1 VGSETRKGNTQMPD
15 KFAQKPSADP
25 TPRSAGPSDEAGA
38 QSAAA
43 EVAAPPAPQRPYGPN
58 NETLPDNLQIA
69 LKGLVDELAR
79 ENIYARRQEIRKVR
93 QARLFWKGKQY
104 IWWSERDQ
112 AFHTPFDTSWTQSD
126 DVGDDMP
133 RYQYVTN
140 IYQPFGL
147 SLVAALSQTVPAT
160 RLFPESPTD
169 ERDITTAKAGTKVI
183 EYLERSNDARGLLQ
197 DTAFYLYTD
206 GKVGGYVRYVVDGQ
220 RFGFNVQ
227 EVFEEAEVVL
237 TAAKALCPECGWEGA
252 PKATVPVEEAEQ
264 ESAFDRDPVEDD
276 AAESAAAVSGAGSEE
291 RRLEAGATNCPQCGA
306 ALTDS
311 DITPAETVRVPRR
324 AGIERVPNGQEV
336 ISIVGALE
344 LKTPLWAREQFEF
357 PYLIWGIE
365 AHISKLKAA
374 YPHVADKITP
384 GGLGGD
390 QEYERIARLTVAQ
403 GSTMIEQTGDVLA
416 NLVTFQRAW
425 LRPWAFYAIDDLPTR
440 QQLLA
445 LFPDG
450 CYVAFAGETYCE
462 SRNEGMDDHW
472 RVLHAMPGDGQDRPA
487 LGESLISV
495 QERLNDLAN
504 IAIETY
510 EYGIPSTFVDAEII
524 DLEALEEQTNAPGAM
539 YPVHPRPGQ
548 PVGAGFYATPQ
559 AQLSPDMLRHM
570 ADLFGPISQFLTG
583 AFPALFGGEMENTK
597 TASGY
602 AMARDQAMGRL
613 GLPWGRIRRFYSDL
627 MLLALECFRRNRVED
642 MELPVVSSSGDWS
655 AETIHLADLAG
666 RVRVYPEADENF
678 PVSWTQQKQSL
689 FQLMQLMGND
699 PAFKQAM
706 ADPENMAVLKR
717 LVGLDDLALP
727 GDEARVKQF
736 REIARLLLEPPQV
749 FTDSL
754 TGVLRVEPSIR
765 PDVFAD
771 DHAAELAT
779 CRRWMSSDD
788 GQRAKQANPQ
798 GFANVRAH
806 AIAHFRALS
815 AQAAG
820 MSPLPPPLVVPGASA
835 TSAPAERTAPS
846 APDASDAAPPTPQ
859 GDNE

>member
-1 VGSETRKGNTQMPD
+1 VPKPAANSE
-15 KFAQKPSADP
+15 APSGH
-25 TPRSAGPSDEAGA
+25 SATSMH
-38 QSAAA
+38 
-43 EVAAPPAPQRPYGPN
+43 RYGPN
-58 NETLPDNLQIA
+58 NQTLPDNLQIA

-112 AFHTPFDTSWTQSD
+112 AFHAPFDTSWTQSSEP
-126 DVGDDMP
+126 GDDMP

-147 SLVAALSQTVPAT
+147 SLMAALSQTVPQT

-169 ERDITTAKAGTKVI
+169 ERDITTARAGTKVI
-183 EYLERSNDARGLLQ
+183 EYIERANDARSLLQ

-220 RFGFNVQ
+220 RFGHSIQ
-227 EVFEEAEVVL
+227 DVFEPADVAVSP
-237 TAAKALCPECGWEGA
+237 AHAVCPDCAWEGVPPDPFA
-252 PKATVPVEEAEQ
+252 PPPPSEPVEE
-264 ESAFDRDPVEDD
+264 
-276 AAESAAAVSGAGSEE
+276 SEPTPQPSDTPATHPDE
-291 RRLEAGATNCPQCGA
+291 HRLKACATCPQCGA
-306 ALTDS
+306 ALAPE
-311 DITPAETVRVPRR
+311 DITPAETVRVPRL
-324 AGIERVPNGQEV
+324 AGVERVPNGQEV

-374 YPHVADKITP
+374 YPHVAEQIVP

-425 LRPWAFYAIDDLPTR
+425 LRPWAFYAIDDVETR

-462 SRNEGMDDHW
+462 SRNENMDEHW

-524 DLEALEEQTNAPGAM
+524 DLEALEEQTNAPGAI

-548 PVGAGFYATPQ
+548 PVGAGFFATPQ
-559 AQLSPDMLRHM
+559 AMLSPDLMRHM
-570 ADLFGPISQFLTG
+570 ADLFGPIAQFLTG
-583 AFPALFGGEMENTK
+583 AFPALFGGEMENQK
-597 TASGY
+597 TATGY

-627 MLLALECFRRNRVED
+627 MLLALECFRCNRVED
-642 MELPVVSSSGDWS
+642 LQLPVVSSSGDWS
-655 AETIHLADLAG
+655 AETVHLADLAG

-678 PVSWTQQKQSL
+678 PVSWTQQRQSL
-689 FQLMQLMGND
+689 FQLMGLLGND
-699 PAFKQAM
+699 PTFKQAM
-706 ADPENMAVLKR
+706 SDPENMAVLKR
-717 LVGLDDLALP
+717 LAGLDDLALP
-727 GDEARVKQF
+727 GDESRVKQF
-736 REIARLLLEPPQV
+736 REIERLLAEPPQI

-754 TGVLRVEPSIR
+754 TGALRIEPSIR

-788 GQRAKQANPQ
+788 GQRAKQLNPQ

-806 AIAHFRALS
+806 AMAHYRALAAQS
-815 AQAAG
+815 AGA
-820 MSPLPPPLVVPGASA
+820 SPLPPQIPIVSPGAGS
-835 TSAPAERTAPS
+835 TAPAAPAASPAEAPS
-846 APDASDAAPPTPQ
+846 PADAFQ
-859 GDNE
+859 Q

>member
-1 VGSETRKGNTQMPD
+1 M
-15 KFAQKPSADP
+15 
-25 TPRSAGPSDEAGA
+25 
-38 QSAAA
+38 
-43 EVAAPPAPQRPYGPN
+43 PYGPN
-58 NETLPDNLQIA
+58 NEALPDNLQFA

-112 AFHTPFDTSWTQSD
+112 AFHTPFDTSWTQSED
-126 DVGDDMP
+126 AGDDMP

-147 SLVAALSQTVPAT
+147 TLMAALSQTVPQT

-169 ERDITTAKAGTKVI
+169 ERDITTARAGTKVI

-220 RFGFNVQ
+220 RFGYSVQ
-227 EVFEEAEVVL
+227 DIFEEAEVVL
-237 TAAKALCPECGWEGA
+237 APAKAVCPECGWEGA
-252 PKATVPVEEAEQ
+252 VGARHVVPLPTTAEN
-264 ESAFDRDPVEDD
+264 
-276 AAESAAAVSGAGSEE
+276 AAANAAAPASRQGTASAVPNEAANESGASAPEE
-291 RRLEAGATNCPQCGA
+291 YAEGTEGRLDSRPRSIGAGAAAAAFECPQCGA
-306 ALTDS
+306 ALRDADVTAAE
-311 DITPAETVRVPRR
+311 TVRAETVRVPRR
-324 AGIERVPNGQEV
+324 AGAERVPNGQEV

-344 LKTPLWAREQFEF
+344 LKTPLWAREQHEF

-374 YPHVADKITP
+374 YPHVAEKIVA

-425 LRPWAFYAIDDLPTR
+425 LRPWAFYAIDDQQTR
-440 QQLLA
+440 EQLLK

-462 SRNEGMDDHW
+462 SRNESMDDHW

-510 EYGIPSTFVDAEII
+510 EYGIPSTFVDSEII
-524 DLEALEEQTNAPGAM
+524 DLDALEEQTSAPGAM

-548 PVGAGFYATPQ
+548 PVGAGFYASPQ
-559 AQLSPDMLRHM
+559 AVLSPDMLRHM
-570 ADLFGPISQFLTG
+570 ADLFGPVAQFLSG
-583 AFPALFGGEMENTK
+583 SFPALFGGEMENQK
-597 TASGY
+597 TATGY

-642 MELPVVSSSGDWS
+642 LELPVVSSSGDWS

-678 PVSWTQQKQSL
+678 PVSWTQQRQAL

-699 PAFKQAM
+699 PAFQQAM
-706 ADPENMAVLKR
+706 SDPENMAVLKR
-717 LVGLDDLALP
+717 LAGLDDLALP

-736 REIARLLLEPPQV
+736 REIERLLLEPPQV

-754 TGVLRVEPSIR
+754 TGAIRVEPSIR

-788 GQRAKQANPQ
+788 GQRAKLANPQ

-806 AIAHFRALS
+806 AMAHFRAVS
-815 AQAAG
+815 AQAG
-820 MSPLPPPLVVPGASA
+820 GASPPVA
-835 TSAPAERTAPS
+835 APS
-846 APDASDAAPPTPQ
+846 ST
-859 GDNE
+859 GF

>member
-1 VGSETRKGNTQMPD
+1 MNKTNPD
-15 KFAQKPSADP
+15 P
-25 TPRSAGPSDEAGA
+25 GP
-38 QSAAA
+38 QSAAPT
-43 EVAAPPAPQRPYGPN
+43 AARYGPN
-58 NETLPDNLQIA
+58 NESLPDNLQFA

-112 AFHTPFDTSWTQSD
+112 AFHTPFDTSWTESSEP
-126 DVGDDMP
+126 GDDMP

-147 SLVAALSQTVPAT
+147 SLMAALSQSVPQT

-169 ERDITTAKAGTKVI
+169 ERDITTARAGTKVI
-183 EYLERSNDARGLLQ
+183 EYIERTNDARGLLQ

-206 GKVGGYVRYVVDGQ
+206 GKVGGYVRYVVDSQ
-220 RFGFNVQ
+220 RFGNSIQ
-227 EVFEEAEVVL
+227 DVFEPADVVL
-237 TAAKALCPECGWEGA
+237 TPAHAVCPDCAWEGVPPDPFA
-252 PKATVPVEEAEQ
+252 PPPPSE
-264 ESAFDRDPVEDD
+264 PVEDSELPEGD
-276 AAESAAAVSGAGSEE
+276 EGRSTEAVGARHVVPLPSATAGWDEPGLNP
-291 RRLEAGATNCPQCGA
+291 RTPACPQCGA
-306 ALTDS
+306 ALGAD
-311 DITPAETVRVPRR
+311 DITAAETVRVPRLV
-324 AGIERVPNGQEV
+324 GVERVPNGQEV

-357 PYLIWGIE
+357 PYLIWSIE

-374 YPHVADKITP
+374 YPHVADKIIP
-384 GGLGGD
+384 GGIGGD

-403 GSTMIEQTGDVLA
+403 GSTMFEQTGDVLV

-425 LRPWAFYAIDDLPTR
+425 LRPWAFYAIDDVATR
-440 QQLLA
+440 NELLS
-445 LFPDG
+445 LYPDG

-462 SRNEGMDDHW
+462 SRNENMDDHW

-524 DLEALEEQTNAPGAM
+524 DLEALEEQTNSPGAI

-548 PVGAGFYATPQ
+548 PVGAGFFSTPQ
-559 AQLSPDMLRHM
+559 AMLSPDLMRHM
-570 ADLFGPISQFLTG
+570 ADLFGPIAQFLTG
-583 AFPALFGGEMENTK
+583 AFPALFGGEMENQK
-597 TASGY
+597 TATGY

-642 MELPVVSSSGDWS
+642 LQLPVVSSSGDWS

-678 PVSWTQQKQSL
+678 PVSWSQQRQSL
-689 FQLMQLMGND
+689 FQLLGLLGND
-699 PAFKQAM
+699 PTFKQAM
-706 ADPENMAVLKR
+706 SDPENMAVLKR

-727 GDEARVKQF
+727 GDESRVKQF
-736 REIARLLLEPPQV
+736 REIERLLTEPPQI

-754 TGVLRVEPSIR
+754 TGALRIEPSIR

-788 GQRAKQANPQ
+788 GQRARQSNPQ

-806 AIAHFRALS
+806 AMAHYRALA

-820 MSPLPPPLVVPGASA
+820 ASPLPPAIPIVPPAAARSTPPAQPTAAGASA
-835 TSAPAERTAPS
+835 DTAAQPPSPAETL
-846 APDASDAAPPTPQ
+846 Q
-859 GDNE
+859 

>member
-1 VGSETRKGNTQMPD
+1 MN
-15 KFAQKPSADP
+15 
-25 TPRSAGPSDEAGA
+25 
-38 QSAAA
+38 
-43 EVAAPPAPQRPYGPN
+43 PYGPN
-58 NETLPDNLQIA
+58 NETLPDPLQNA
-69 LKGLVDELAR
+69 LKSLVDELAR

-147 SLVAALSQTVPAT
+147 SLMAALSQSVPQT
-160 RLFPESPTD
+160 RLFPESPSD
-169 ERDITTAKAGTKVI
+169 ERDITTARAGTKVI

-220 RFGFNVQ
+220 RFGHTV
-227 EVFEEAEVVL
+227 EDVFEAADVVL
-237 TAAKALCPECGWEGA
+237 APAKGVCPECAWEGD
-252 PKATVPVEEAEQ
+252 PF
-264 ESAFDRDPVEDD
+264 SAGAIGDERVVQP
-276 AAESAAAVSGAGSEE
+276 AAAAAPAEGNVA
-291 RRLEAGATNCPQCGA
+291 ATMPFLRQGEPAAQNCPQCGA
-306 ALTDS
+306 LLPPES
-311 DITPAETVRVPRR
+311 ITPAETVRVPRR
-324 AGIERVPNGQEV
+324 AGVERVANGQEV

-344 LKTPLWAREQFEF
+344 LKTPLWAREQHEF

-374 YPHVADKITP
+374 YPHVAERITP

-425 LRPWAFYAIDDLPTR
+425 LRPWAFYAIDDPDTR
-440 QQLLA
+440 AQLLA

-462 SRNEGMDDHW
+462 SRNESMDQHW

-504 IAIETY
+504 MAIETY

-524 DLEALEEQTNAPGAM
+524 DLDALEEQTNAPGAM

-583 AFPALFGGEMENTK
+583 AFPALFGGEMENQK

-602 AMARDQAMGRL
+602 ALARDQAMGRL

-642 MELPVVSSSGDWS
+642 FELPVVSSSGDWS

-678 PVSWTQQKQSL
+678 PVSWTQQRQSL
-689 FQLMQLMGND
+689 FQLLGLMGND
-699 PAFKQAM
+699 PTFKQAM
-706 ADPENMAVLKR
+706 MDPENMAVLKR
-717 LVGLDDLALP
+717 LAGLDDLALP

-736 REIARLLLEPPQV
+736 REIERLLAEPPQI

-754 TGVLRVEPSIR
+754 TGALRIEPSIR

-771 DHAAELAT
+771 DHASELAT

-788 GQRAKQANPQ
+788 GQRAKAGNPQ

-806 AIAHFRALS
+806 AMAHYRALA

-820 MSPLPPPLVVPGASA
+820 MSPLPPQIPIAPPAA
-835 TSAPAERTAPS
+835 TSAASPEPPAPAGP
-846 APDASDAAPPTPQ
+846 AL
-859 GDNE
+859 

>member
-1 VGSETRKGNTQMPD
+1 LHS
-15 KFAQKPSADP
+15 P
-25 TPRSAGPSDEAGA
+25 TNSGIEPATTPIAAGA
-38 QSAAA
+38 QPAPTLR
-43 EVAAPPAPQRPYGPN
+43 EAAPRPYGPN
-58 NETLPDNLQIA
+58 NEALPDTLQIA

-112 AFHTPFDTSWTQSD
+112 AFHTPFDTSWTQSESA
-126 DVGDDMP
+126 GDDMP

-147 SLVAALSQTVPAT
+147 TLMAALSQTVPQT
-160 RLFPESPTD
+160 RLYPESPTD
-169 ERDITTAKAGTKVI
+169 ERDITTARAGTKVI
-183 EYLERSNDARGLLQ
+183 EYLERSNDARTLLQ

-206 GKVGGYVRYVVDGQ
+206 GKVGGYVRYVADGQ
-220 RFGFNVQ
+220 RFGFSLQ
-227 EVFEEAEVVL
+227 DIFEEAEVVL
-237 TAAKALCPECGWEGA
+237 APAKAVCPECGWSGTGIPACPPETQADGGA
-252 PKATVPVEEAEQ
+252 T
-264 ESAFDRDPVEDD
+264 D
-276 AAESAAAVSGAGSEE
+276 SEE
-291 RRLEAGATNCPQCGA
+291 GTGGRPEAGATKPAGLAGGTACPQCGA
-306 ALTDS
+306 ALGDA
-311 DITPAETVRVPRR
+311 DITAAETVRVPRR
-324 AGIERVPNGQEV
+324 AGVERVPNGQEV

-344 LKTPLWAREQFEF
+344 LKTPLWAREQHEF

-374 YPHVADKITP
+374 YPHVADKIIA

-390 QEYERIARLTVAQ
+390 QEYERIARITVAQ

-425 LRPWAFYAIDDLPTR
+425 LRPWAFYAIDDQRTR
-440 QQLLA
+440 DELLA

-462 SRNEGMDDHW
+462 SRNESMDDHW

-524 DLEALEEQTNAPGAM
+524 DLEALEEQTTAPGAM

-570 ADLFGPISQFLTG
+570 ADLFGPIAQFLSG
-583 AFPALFGGEMENTK
+583 AFPALFGGEMENQK
-597 TASGY
+597 TATGY

-613 GLPWGRIRRFYSDL
+613 GLPWGRVRRFYSDL

-642 MELPVVSSSGDWS
+642 LELPVVSSSGDWS

-678 PVSWTQQKQSL
+678 PVSWTQQRQSF
-689 FQLMQLMGND
+689 FQLLQLMGND
-699 PAFKQAM
+699 PAFQQAM
-706 ADPENMAVLKR
+706 RDPENMAVLKR

-736 REIARLLLEPPQV
+736 REIERLLLEPPQV

-754 TGVLRVEPSIR
+754 TGALRVEPSIR
-765 PDVFAD
+765 PDIFAD

-788 GQRAKQANPQ
+788 GQRAKLANPQ

-806 AIAHFRALS
+806 AMAHFRAIS
-815 AQAAG
+815 AQGAG
-820 MSPLPPPLVVPGASA
+820 TSPLPPPVAVPPGAAS
-835 TSAPAERTAPS
+835 PAAARPQEESQRT
-846 APDASDAAPPTPQ
+846 
-859 GDNE
+859 G

>member
-1 VGSETRKGNTQMPD
+1 MP
-15 KFAQKPSADP
+15 
-25 TPRSAGPSDEAGA
+25 
-38 QSAAA
+38 
-43 EVAAPPAPQRPYGPN
+43 PYGPN
-58 NETLPDNLQIA
+58 NETLPDNLQNA

-112 AFHTPFDTSWTQSD
+112 AFHTPFDTSWTQSSD
-126 DVGDDMP
+126 AGDDMP

-147 SLVAALSQTVPAT
+147 SLMAALSQSVPQT
-160 RLFPESPTD
+160 RLFPESPSD
-169 ERDITTAKAGTKVI
+169 ERDITMARAGTKVI
-183 EYLERSNDARGLLQ
+183 EFLERSNDARGLLQ

-220 RFGFNVQ
+220 RFGHSVQ
-227 EVFEEAEVVL
+227 DVFAPADVVV
-237 TAAKALCPECGWEGA
+237 TPAKAVCPECGWEGDLVA
-252 PKATVPVEEAEQ
+252 PAGSRRFSQPPSSGADGASPSAGSVGSAEETEG
-264 ESAFDRDPVEDD
+264 D
-276 AAESAAAVSGAGSEE
+276 AASASRN
-291 RRLEAGATNCPQCGA
+291 RRLEAGATIECPQCGA
-306 ALTDS
+306 ALADA

-324 AGIERVPNGQEV
+324 VGVERVPNGQEV

-374 YPHVADKITP
+374 YPHVAERITP

-425 LRPWAFYAIDDLPTR
+425 LRPWAFYAIDDTETR
-440 QQLLA
+440 AQLLA

-462 SRNEGMDDHW
+462 SRNESMDDHW

-559 AQLSPDMLRHM
+559 AALSPDMLRHM

-583 AFPALFGGEMENTK
+583 AFPALFGGEMENQK

-602 AMARDQAMGRL
+602 ALARDQAMGRL

-642 MELPVVSSSGDWS
+642 MQLPVVSSSGDWS

-678 PVSWTQQKQSL
+678 PVSWTQQRQSL
-689 FQLMQLMGND
+689 FQLLGLMGND
-699 PAFKQAM
+699 PTFKQAM
-706 ADPENMAVLKR
+706 MDPENMAVLKR

-736 REIARLLLEPPQV
+736 REIERLLVEPPQI

-754 TGVLRVEPSIR
+754 TGALRIEPSIR

-771 DHAAELAT
+771 DHSAELAT

-788 GQRAKQANPQ
+788 GQRAKLANPQ

-806 AIAHFRALS
+806 AMAHYRALA

-820 MSPLPPPLVVPGASA
+820 ASPLPPPIPIAPPASH
-835 TSAPAERTAPS
+835 
-846 APDASDAAPPTPQ
+846 AAPPPQAGPTPAP
-859 GDNE
+859 GGEDNG

>member
-1 VGSETRKGNTQMPD
+1 
-15 KFAQKPSADP
+15 
-25 TPRSAGPSDEAGA
+25 
-38 QSAAA
+38 
-43 EVAAPPAPQRPYGPN
+43 
-58 NETLPDNLQIA
+58 
-69 LKGLVDELAR
+69 LVDELAR

-126 DVGDDMP
+126 DTGDDMP

-147 SLVAALSQTVPAT
+147 SLMAALSQTVPAT

-237 TAAKALCPECGWEGA
+237 TAAKALCPECGWEG
-252 PKATVPVEEAEQ
+252 EEQAAAAVQTAEQ
-264 ESAFDRDPVEDD
+264 ESALDRDPVEDD
-276 AAESAAAVSGAGSEE
+276 AAESAAAAGGAGSEE
-291 RRLEAGATNCPQCGA
+291 RRLKARAACPQCGA
-306 ALTDS
+306 ALS
-311 DITPAETVRVPRR
+311 DADMTPAETVRVPRR
-324 AGIERVPNGQEV
+324 AGVERVPNGQEV

-472 RVLHAMPGDGQDRPA
+472 RVVHAMPGDGQDRPA

-613 GLPWGRIRRFYSDL
+613 GLPWGRIRKFYSDL

-689 FQLMQLMGND
+689 FQLMQVMGND

-706 ADPENMAVLKR
+706 SDPENMAVLKR

-788 GQRAKQANPQ
+788 GQRAKMANPQ

-806 AIAHFRALS
+806 AIAHYRALS

-820 MSPLPPPLVVPGASA
+820 MSPLPPPMVVPGAAAQTASSTPPSVA
-835 TSAPAERTAPS
+835 SEAPS
-846 APDASDAAPPTPQ
+846 PAAET
-859 GDNE
+859 ELS

>member
-1 VGSETRKGNTQMPD
+1 MS
-15 KFAQKPSADP
+15 
-25 TPRSAGPSDEAGA
+25 SDTTY
-38 QSAAA
+38 
-43 EVAAPPAPQRPYGPN
+43 RYGPN
-58 NETLPDNLQIA
+58 NETLPAPLQLA
-69 LKGLVDELAR
+69 LKSLIDDLAR
-79 ENIYARRQEIRKVR
+79 ENMAARRQEIRKVR
-93 QARLFWKGKQY
+93 QARLFWKGKQH

-112 AFHTPFDTSWTQSD
+112 NFHTPFEAPSAGGADSPD
-126 DVGDDMP
+126 AGP

-147 SLVAALSQTVPAT
+147 SLMAALSQSIPQT

-183 EYLERSNDARGLLQ
+183 EYLERINDARGLLQ

-220 RFGFNVQ
+220 RFGFTVQ
-227 EVFEEAEVVL
+227 DVFEEALVEL
-237 TAAKALCPECGWEGA
+237 TPARATCPECGWSGTATPACPDEGRDCA
-252 PKATVPVEEAEQ
+252 SEIADASVADPAATERPA
-264 ESAFDRDPVEDD
+264 RD
-276 AAESAAAVSGAGSEE
+276 ALRLGSGQ
-291 RRLEAGATNCPQCGA
+291 AGATTGSDGSGADAGASHRVAPASSRRPAASAVSDDSSTAAIQPCPACGHA
-306 ALTDS
+306 FADS
-311 DITPAETVRVPRR
+311 DVTPAETVRVPRR
-324 AGIERVPNGQEV
+324 VGVERIPNGQEV
-336 ISIVGALE
+336 ISIIGALE
-344 LKTPLWAREQFEF
+344 LKTPLWAREQHEF

-374 YPHVADKITP
+374 YPHVADQITP
-384 GGLGGD
+384 GGIGGEE
-390 QEYERIARLTVAQ
+390 EYERIARLTVAQ
-403 GSTMIEQTGDVLA
+403 GNGAASALAGEAGDALA

-425 LRPWAFYAIDDLPTR
+425 LRPWSFYAIEDRDTR
-440 QQLLA
+440 AALLA

-462 SRNEGMDDHW
+462 SRNESMDDHW

-510 EYGIPSTFVDAEII
+510 EYGIPSTFVDSEMM
-524 DLEALEEQTNAPGAM
+524 DLDALAEQTNAPGAM

-548 PVGAGFYATPQ
+548 AVGAGFHATPQ
-559 AQLSPDMLRHM
+559 AQVSPDMLRHM
-570 ADLFGPISQFLTG
+570 ADLFGPVSQFLSG
-583 AFPALFGGEMENTK
+583 AFPALFGGEMENQK

-602 AMARDQAMGRL
+602 ALARDQAMGRL
-613 GLPWGRIRRFYSDL
+613 GLPWGRIRSFYSNL
-627 MLLALECFRRNRVED
+627 VLLALECFRQNRVED
-642 MELPVVSSSGDWS
+642 LNLPVVSSSGDWS
-655 AETIHLADLAG
+655 AETIHLSDLAG
-666 RVRVYPEADENF
+666 RVRVYPESDENF
-678 PVSWTQQKQSL
+678 PVSWTQQRQSL
-689 FQLMQLMGND
+689 FQLLQVMGND
-699 PAFKQAM
+699 PTFKQAM
-706 ADPENMAVLKR
+706 SDPENMAVLKR

-736 REIARLLLEPPQV
+736 REIERLLVEPPQI

-754 TGVLRVEPSIR
+754 TGAVRIEPSVR

-788 GQRAKQANPQ
+788 GQRAKGANPQ

-806 AIAHFRALS
+806 AMAHYRALA

-820 MSPLPPPLVVPGASA
+820 PALAGPLPPPVAVPS
-835 TSAPAERTAPS
+835 
-846 APDASDAAPPTPQ
+846 
-859 GDNE
+859 

>member
-1 VGSETRKGNTQMPD
+1 
-15 KFAQKPSADP
+15 
-25 TPRSAGPSDEAGA
+25 
-38 QSAAA
+38 
-43 EVAAPPAPQRPYGPN
+43 VAAPHLPFGPN
-58 NETLPDNLQIA
+58 NEQLPDNLQIA

-112 AFHTPFDTSWTQSD
+112 AFHTPFDTSSTESD
-126 DVGDDMP
+126 AGDDMP

-147 SLVAALSQTVPAT
+147 SLMAALSQTVPAT
-160 RLFPESPTD
+160 RLFPENPTD
-169 ERDITTAKAGTKVI
+169 EGDISTAKAGTKVI

-227 EVFEEAEVVL
+227 EIFEEAEVEL
-237 TAAKALCPECGWEGA
+237 TPAKVTCPECGWEGGLDLVA
-252 PKATVPVEEAEQ
+252 PASRRPSAPSSDSAWPASDGADETVSGSAGLEKSRRDALPASGQAGATKWAMAEE

-276 AAESAAAVSGAGSEE
+276 AVPPASDAGKMPAVQ
-291 RRLEAGATNCPQCGA
+291 NCPQCGA
-306 ALTDS
+306 ALTDA
-311 DITPAETVRVPRR
+311 DVTPAETVRVPRR

-344 LKTPLWAREQFEF
+344 LKTPLWAREQHEF

-374 YPHVADKITP
+374 YPHVAERITP

-425 LRPWAFYAIDDLPTR
+425 LRPWAFYAIDDRATR
-440 QQLLA
+440 EQLLA

-450 CYVAFAGETYCE
+450 CYAAFAGETYCE

-559 AQLSPDMLRHM
+559 AALSPDMLRHM
-570 ADLFGPISQFLTG
+570 ADLFGPIAQFLSG
-583 AFPALFGGEMENTK
+583 AFPALFGGEMENQK

-613 GLPWGRIRRFYSDL
+613 GLPWGRIRKFYSDL

-642 MELPVVSSSGDWS
+642 LELPVVSSSGDWS

-678 PVSWTQQKQSL
+678 PVSWTQQKQTL
-689 FQLMQLMGND
+689 FQLLQVMGND
-699 PAFKQAM
+699 PTFKQAM
-706 ADPENMAVLKR
+706 SDPENMAVLKR
-717 LVGLDDLALP
+717 VVGLDDLALP

-788 GQRAKQANPQ
+788 GQRAKMANPQ

-806 AIAHFRALS
+806 AIAHYRAVS

-820 MSPLPPPLVVPGASA
+820 MSPLPPPMVVPGAGANAAAASAYGTQTGSSASSSAVSSPQPDEGAA
-835 TSAPAERTAPS
+835 TS
-846 APDASDAAPPTPQ
+846 
-859 GDNE
+859 

>member
-1 VGSETRKGNTQMPD
+1 MSKATAHHDATTAASAMP
-15 KFAQKPSADP
+15 
-25 TPRSAGPSDEAGA
+25 
-38 QSAAA
+38 
-43 EVAAPPAPQRPYGPN
+43 PYGPN
-58 NETLPDNLQIA
+58 NETLPANLQLA
-69 LKGLVDELAR
+69 LKGLVDELER

-112 AFHTPFDTSWTQSD
+112 AFHTPFDTSGAGPD
-126 DVGDDMP
+126 AGDPENSGP

-147 SLVAALSQTVPAT
+147 SLMAALSQSIPQT
-160 RLFPESPTD
+160 RLFPESPSD
-169 ERDITTAKAGTKVI
+169 ERDITTARAGTKVI
-183 EYLERSNDARGLLQ
+183 EFLERSNDARGLLQ

-220 RFGFNVQ
+220 RFGHTVQ
-227 EVFEEAEVVL
+227 DVFEPADVVL
-237 TAAKALCPECGWEGA
+237 TPAKVTCPECGWSRTGTPACPPGA
-252 PKATVPVEEAEQ
+252 DDAEEQRNDGSAAVVGASRGGGTVPLPPTNSDVAEHA
-264 ESAFDRDPVEDD
+264 SD
-276 AAESAAAVSGAGSEE
+276 AGKMPA
-291 RRLEAGATNCPQCGA
+291 LPNCPQCGA
-306 ALTDS
+306 ALS
-311 DITPAETVRVPRR
+311 SADITPAETVRVPRR
-324 AGIERVPNGQEV
+324 AGVERVPNGQEV

-357 PYLIWGIE
+357 PYLVWGIE

-374 YPHVADKITP
+374 YPHVADRITP

-403 GSTMIEQTGDVLA
+403 GSTMIESSGDVLA

-425 LRPWAFYAIDDLPTR
+425 LRPWAFYAIEDSAVRD
-440 QQLLA
+440 QLLK

-462 SRNEGMDDHW
+462 SRNESMDDHW

-510 EYGIPSTFVDAEII
+510 EYGIPSTYVDSEII
-524 DLEALEEQTNAPGAM
+524 DLEALEEQTSAPGAI
-539 YPVHPRPGQ
+539 YPVHPRAGQ
-548 PVGAGFYATPQ
+548 PVGAGFYTSPQ
-559 AQLSPDMLRHM
+559 AALSPDMLRHM
-570 ADLFGPISQFLTG
+570 ADLFGPVAQFLSG
-583 AFPALFGGEMENTK
+583 AFPALFGGEMENQK

-602 AMARDQAMGRL
+602 ALARDQAMGRL

-642 MELPVVSSSGDWS
+642 LQLPVVSSSGDWS
-655 AETIHLADLAG
+655 AETVHLADLAG

-678 PVSWTQQKQSL
+678 PVSWTQQRQSL
-689 FQLMQLMGND
+689 FQLMGLMGND
-699 PAFKQAM
+699 PEFKQAM
-706 ADPENMAVLKR
+706 SDPENMAVLKR

-736 REIARLLLEPPQV
+736 REIDRLLAEPPQI

-754 TGVLRVEPSIR
+754 TGALRIEPSLR

-779 CRRWMSSDD
+779 CRRWMSGDD
-788 GQRAKQANPQ
+788 GQRAKESNPQ

-806 AIAHFRALS
+806 AMAHYRAIE
-815 AQAAG
+815 AHAAG
-820 MSPLPPPLVVPGASA
+820 ASPLPPPIPI
-835 TSAPAERTAPS
+835 APP
-846 APDASDAAPPTPQ
+846 AAPRPADETKP
-859 GDNE
+859 

>member
-1 VGSETRKGNTQMPD
+1 MSNPHLDPNAT
-15 KFAQKPSADP
+15 PSA
-25 TPRSAGPSDEAGA
+25 TS
-38 QSAAA
+38 
-43 EVAAPPAPQRPYGPN
+43 PYGPN
-58 NETLPDNLQIA
+58 NETLPDNLQLA

-112 AFHTPFDTSWTQSD
+112 AFHTPFDTSATQSSD
-126 DVGDDMP
+126 SGDDMP

-147 SLVAALSQTVPAT
+147 SLMAALSQSTPQT
-160 RLFPESPTD
+160 RLFPESPAD
-169 ERDITTAKAGTKVI
+169 ERDITTARAGTKVI
-183 EYLERSNDARGLLQ
+183 EYLERANDARGLLQ

-220 RFGFNVQ
+220 RFGHTEQ
-227 EVFEEAEVVL
+227 DVFEPADVTLAPARAVC
-237 TAAKALCPECGWEGA
+237 ADCGWEGDPFSA
-252 PKATVPVEEAEQ
+252 GAVGDELATASQEAN
-264 ESAFDRDPVEDD
+264 D
-276 AAESAAAVSGAGSEE
+276 ASAASVRARHVVPLQPGRESEGGVE
-291 RRLEAGATNCPQCGA
+291 VKDARPTCPQCGA
-306 ALTDS
+306 TMTEADV
-311 DITPAETVRVPRR
+311 TPAETVRVPRR
-324 AGIERVPNGQEV
+324 TGMERVPNGQEV

-344 LKTPLWAREQFEF
+344 LKTPVWAREQHEF

-374 YPHVADKITP
+374 YPHAADRITP

-390 QEYERIARLTVAQ
+390 EEYERIARLTVAQ

-425 LRPWAFYAIDDLPTR
+425 LRPWAFYAIDDSPTR
-440 QQLLA
+440 EQLLA

-462 SRNEGMDDHW
+462 SRNENMDDHW

-510 EYGIPSTFVDAEII
+510 EYGIPSTFVDSEII
-524 DLEALEEQTNAPGAM
+524 DLEALEEQTNAPGAI

-548 PVGAGFYATPQ
+548 PVGAGFYSTPQ
-559 AQLSPDMLRHM
+559 ASLSPDLLRHM
-570 ADLFGPISQFLTG
+570 SDLFGPVAQFLTG
-583 AFPALFGGEMENTK
+583 AFPALFGGEMENQK

-613 GLPWGRIRRFYSDL
+613 GLPWGRIRSFYSEL
-627 MLLALECFRRNRVED
+627 MLLGLECFRRNRVED
-642 MELPVVSSSGDWS
+642 LQLPVVSSSGDWS
-655 AETIHLADLAG
+655 AETIHLADLSG
-666 RVRVYPEADENF
+666 RVRVYPETDENF
-678 PVSWTQQKQSL
+678 PVSWAQQRQSL
-689 FQLMQLMGND
+689 FQLMGLLGND
-699 PAFKQAM
+699 PTFKQAM
-706 ADPENMAVLKR
+706 SDPENMAVLKR
-717 LVGLDDLALP
+717 LAGLDDLALP

-736 REIARLLLEPPQV
+736 REITQLLAEPPQI

-754 TGVLRVEPSIR
+754 TGALRIEPSIR

-788 GQRAKQANPQ
+788 GQRSKQLNPQ

-806 AIAHFRALS
+806 AMAHYRALQ
-815 AQAAG
+815 AQMAG
-820 MSPLPPPLVVPGASA
+820 ASPLPPEIPI
-835 TSAPAERTAPS
+835 
-846 APDASDAAPPTPQ
+846 APPTGARAATSTASAAQPEPPSPADTLQ
-859 GDNE
+859 